1 MSGTLLLRRY
11 VAALAFAAFGPGA
24 VAADLKPW
32 TGGKTPSLVL
42 KDLKG
47 ATIDLADYR
56 GKVVLLNFWATWC
69 PPCIAEMP
77 SLIELQKK
85 MKDKDVVILGVSID
99 EDEAAYHKFLKNYG
113 VNFVT
118 VMDKDRKT
126 PTIYGTFGWP
136 ETYIIDRQGVVR
148 RKFIGA
154 AEWTSPEIEN
164 FLTKM

>member
-1 MSGTLLLRRY
+1 LLAGCYGGTRPPRI
-11 VAALAFAAFGPGA
+11 GA
-24 VAADLKPW
+24 PAPDFTLQDSDHKV
-32 TGGKTPSLVL
+32 SLS
-42 KDLKG
+42 
-47 ATIDLADYR
+47 DYR

-69 PPCIAEMP
+69 PPCIIEMP
-77 SLIELQKK
+77 SLIALQQK

-118 VMDKDRKT
+118 VLDKDRKT
-126 PTIYGTFGWP
+126 PTLYGTFGWP

-154 AEWTSPEIEN
+154 AEWTSPEIVE
-164 FLTKM
+164 FIGKM

>member
-1 MSGTLLLRRY
+1 MCHALFWPSRFCYWLAGCYGGSRPPRIGT
-11 VAALAFAAFGPGA
+11 AAPEFTLQDSDHK
-24 VAADLKPW
+24 V
-32 TGGKTPSLVL
+32 SLN
-42 KDLKG
+42 
-47 ATIDLADYR
+47 DYR

-118 VMDKDRKT
+118 VMDKEQEDTHDLRHIRLAGNVHHR
-126 PTIYGTFGWP
+126 PARRGTAEIHWGG
-136 ETYIIDRQGVVR
+136 GVD
-148 RKFIGA
+148 FPGD
-154 AEWTSPEIEN
+154 
-164 FLTKM
+164 

>member
-1 MSGTLLLRRY
+1 MLLAGCYGGTRPPRI
-11 VAALAFAAFGPGA
+11 G
-24 VAADLKPW
+24 
-32 TGGKTPSLVL
+32 TPAPDFTLQDSDHKVSLS
-42 KDLKG
+42 
-47 ATIDLADYR
+47 DYR

-69 PPCIAEMP
+69 PPCIIEMP
-77 SLIELQKK
+77 SLIALQQK

-118 VMDKDRKT
+118 VLDKDRKT
-126 PTIYGTFGWP
+126 PSLYGTFGWP

-154 AEWTSPEIEN
+154 AEWTSPEIVE
-164 FLTKM
+164 FIGKM

>member
-1 MSGTLLLRRY
+1 MSLN
-11 VAALAFAAFGPGA
+11 
-24 VAADLKPW
+24 
-32 TGGKTPSLVL
+32 
-42 KDLKG
+42 
-47 ATIDLADYR
+47 DYR
-56 GKVVLLNFWATWC
+56 GKIVLLGFWRLV

-136 ETYIIDRQGVVR
+136 ETYIIRTVKVWYGGNSLERRSGLRQR
-148 RKFIGA
+148 LKP
-154 AEWTSPEIEN
+154 S
-164 FLTKM
+164 